1 MSINTTRV
9 LFHKTMVS
17 LNVYAHPA
25 MHSQSLDQKQC
36 RCLER
41 STAYRSLSPQRN
53 KTYPMFSSWSR
64 LHRSELRTANVHW
77 SCHFPPPCFDN
88 EKEAYEDSVKKHTQN
103 SDCWWP
109 KCSIATSSEPCL
121 IGLQLFLLFL
131 LFILIWFC
139 CMNRHKQITF
149 V

>member
-41 STAYRSLSPQRN
+41 STACRSLSPQLN

-64 LHRSELRTANVHW
+64 LQHRSELRTANVHW
-77 SCHFPPPCFDN
+77 SCHFPPPCYDN
-88 EKEAYEDSVKKHTQN
+88 EKGAYWDSVKQTRRT
-103 SDCWWP
+103 
-109 KCSIATSSEPCL
+109 ATTA
-121 IGLQLFLLFL
+121 GHHAALQLPLSPASLGYSYSSSSCYSCSFG
-131 LFILIWFC
+131 C
-139 CMNRHKQITF
+139 
-149 V
+149 VV